1 MQDRYRD
8 LLNDYLDDQLDSL
21 ETLLVEEHLNS
32 CAECKREL
40 NQLKLLDWELKHQPE
55 IDLPPELM
63 EVRIAAIKNY
73 LKSYESLQGNSRVRD
88 FLELQ
93 VSIMSNTSRFLS
105 LNPINQVLNRTAKSS
120 VSALGKV
127 AGAILNKKKPRL
139 LRIIPGQA

>member
-63 EVRIAAIKNY
+63 EVRIAAVKNY
-73 LKSYESLQGNSRVRD
+73 VKSYESEQGNSRVRD

-93 VSIMSNTSRFLS
+93 VSIMSNTSSFLS
-105 LNPINQVLNRTAKSS
+105 LNPVNKVLNRTAKSS
-120 VSALGKV
+120 VSALGKA
-127 AGAILNKKKPRL
+127 AGAILKKKKPRL
-139 LRIIPGQA
+139 LKIIPGQA